1 MALLSERQ
9 KTAERLTR
17 ELQSLGA
24 TVTSVLP
31 LAGDKHLRF
40 WVSDYKKNEL
50 LQQLADAGYEPIFTG
65 MTPQVDV
72 QTYSMGFV
80 NCFELH
86 LPREAQAVPTAER
99 RRIPDAVLA
108 SSEPKSS
115 YEVEHVMRYLGM
127 GSKK

>member
-99 RRIPDAVLA
+99 RRIPDAELA
-108 SSEPKSS
+108 DPQKKGQG
-115 YEVEHVMRYLGM
+115 EVEAILKYVRG
-127 GSKK
+127 GK